1 MAVSIDW
8 AASKWRQADMAIKII
23 AVNVIIFLA
32 IRILAIVLMFT
43 GTSIDSVLRWVMV
56 PPSFLALAHVPWT
69 LLTYMFCHYEVLH
82 ILFNMLWLY
91 WFGRMFMLVATPKQ
105 LFALYIYGGIAG
117 AAMYIGLCHLSPWIG
132 GSGLIGASA
141 SIMALVIATA
151 VITPDIPVSLLFIGE
166 IKLKWLAVVTVILFA
181 LGLTGNNAGGHAAHL
196 GGATMGALYGLAFR
210 RGNDLAKPFNR
221 LVDAI
226 VSLLSVGHPRT
237 LRTKRYHYRPS
248 DRRDGVSSSSGHI
261 DIDPILEKIKKSG
274 YASLSADEKRKL
286 FEASSRM
293 K

>member
-1 MAVSIDW
+1 MAASIDW
-8 AASKWRQADMAIKII
+8 AVSRWRQADIAIKII
-23 AVNVIIFLA
+23 AVNVTVFLA
-32 IRILAIVLMFT
+32 IRILAIVLMFV
-43 GTSIDSVLRWVMV
+43 GVSIDSVLRWVMV
-56 PPSFLALAHVPWT
+56 PPSFMALALELWT
-69 LLTYMFCHYEVLH
+69 PLTYMFCHYEVLH

-117 AAMYIGLCHLSPWIG
+117 AAMYIGLCHLSPWVG

-141 SIMALVIATA
+141 SIIALVIATA
-151 VITPDIPVSLLFIGE
+151 VITPDLPVSLLFFGE
-166 IKLKWLAVVTVILFA
+166 VKLKWLAVVTVILFA

-196 GGATMGALYGLAFR
+196 GGAIMGAIYGMAFQ

-221 LVDAI
+221 FMDAV
-226 VSLLSVGHPRT
+226 VSTVSVRRVGTP
-237 LRTKRYHYRPS
+237 RTKRYHYRAS
-248 DRRDGVSSSSGHI
+248 DKRNGASAANDPM

-274 YASLSADEKRKL
+274 YASLTTEEKRRL
-286 FEASSRM
+286 FEASSRT